1 MEIVWILLFGLVV
14 GAVAKLLMP
23 GDDPGGIIVTALIG
37 VVGSVIGF
45 YVFRAIGIGDENK
58 FDLGGFL
65 GAVLGTMLLL
75 GIYRAVVGR
84 GDNTTTRNSAL
95 R

>member
-1 MEIVWILLFGLVV
+1 MEIIWILLFGLVV
-14 GAVAKLLMP
+14 GAIAKLLMP

-75 GIYRAVVGR
+75 GIYRAVAGR
-84 GDNTTTRNSAL
+84 GNHSDTRSSAL

>member
-1 MEIVWILLFGLVV
+1 VEIIWILLFGLVV

-75 GIYRAVVGR
+75 GIYRMVAGR
-84 GDNTTTRNSAL
+84 RSDSHTSAPL

>member
-1 MEIVWILLFGLVV
+1 MEIIWILLFGLVV

-45 YVFRAIGIGDENK
+45 YLFRAIGIGDENK

-75 GIYRAVVGR
+75 AIYRAVAGR
-84 GDNTTTRNSAL
+84 GRGSHHTSAPL

>member
-1 MEIVWILLFGLVV
+1 MEIIWIVLFGLVV
-14 GAVAKLLMP
+14 GAVAKLLLP

-37 VVGSVIGF
+37 IVGSIIGF

-75 GIYRAVVGR
+75 GIYRMVAGR
-84 GDNTTTRNSAL
+84 KGDTHTSAPL